1 MKRTLGILMTILL
14 VLMAGC
20 VAAPETITVDGVE
33 KAINQSEE
41 AVAEMKD
48 GKNVETVLS
57 TLPNEINTTIKG
69 EDTALVIAAKVQ
81 PPKVDTIYTA
91 ILQPITY
98 DEKKLVD
105 FCFAEQA
112 KDAVRDGSEEK
123 YGNVQYYLPDA
134 KTEIRNISLDLYNN
148 GEIFYYNGTLNDQYS
163 HEVKAEQ
170 ENAPNCS
177 LSAEDAKQI
186 VKDYLRGLGI
196 PAIDITQVTAEVA
209 DNGTGKGFYSI
220 TFTVNYFGVPFY
232 YRGVTVGMNP
242 PGGSIFVAEE
252 GIVTLSGAIL
262 FEALNATPVDQILS
276 LEDILSLIP
285 EMMDTRIKTQGDTP
299 VVGISLRYIIK
310 ADENNNPMLVPVWL
324 FDIDQ
329 EAAKAVL
336 GNQDEYVYRGSQDL
350 IFNALTGQLER

>member
-1 MKRTLGILMTILL
+1 MRRTICLFCVI
-14 VLMAGC
+14 VLFLAGC
-20 VAAPETITVDGVE
+20 VAAPEKITVDGVD

-41 AVAEMKD
+41 AVMELKD
-48 GKNVETVLS
+48 GKSVETVLS
-57 TLPNEINTTIKG
+57 TLPDDINATIQGENTT
-69 EDTALVIAAKVQ
+69 LVIAAKMQ
-81 PPKVDTIYTA
+81 PPQVDTIYTA

-112 KDAVRDGSEEK
+112 KDTIRDGSQEA
-123 YGNVQYYLPDA
+123 YGSVQYNTIDGE
-134 KTEIRNISLDLYNN
+134 TGRHIISLDLYNN
-148 GEIFYYNGTLNDQYS
+148 GEIFYNNGTLNAQYS
-163 HEVKAEQ
+163 KEVKAEQ

-186 VKDYLRGLGI
+186 AKDYLQGLGI
-196 PAIDITQVTAEVA
+196 PAIDITQVIAEIA
-209 DNGTGKGFYSI
+209 DSGTGKGFYSI
-220 TFTVNYFGVPFY
+220 TFTVNYFKIPFFY
-232 YRGVTVGMNP
+232 NGVTGGMDP
-242 PGGSIFVAEE
+242 PGGSIVVAEE
-252 GIVTLSGAIL
+252 GIVTLSGDFM

-285 EMMDTRIKTQGDTP
+285 DMMDTRIKTQSDTP
-299 VVGISLRYIIK
+299 IESISLRYIIK

>member
-1 MKRTLGILMTILL
+1 MRRTVYLFCVI
-14 VLMAGC
+14 VLFLTGC
-20 VAAPETITVDGVE
+20 VAAPEKITVDGVE

-41 AVAEMKD
+41 AVVELKD
-48 GKNVETVLS
+48 GKSVETVLS
-57 TLPNEINTTIKG
+57 SLPGDINTTIQG
-69 EDTALVIAAKVQ
+69 EDTTLVIAAKVQ

-91 ILQPITY
+91 ILQPKTY
-98 DEKKLVD
+98 DEKKLVE

-112 KDAVRDGSEEK
+112 KDTIRDGSQEE
-123 YGNVQYYLPDA
+123 YGSVQYYIPDVV
-134 KTEIRNISLDLYNN
+134 TEIHNISLDLYNN
-148 GEIFYYNGTLNDQYS
+148 GEIFYNNGALNAQYS
-163 HEVKAEQ
+163 KEVKANREDTQ
-170 ENAPNCS
+170 NCS

-186 VKDYLRGLGI
+186 AKDYLQGLGI
-196 PAIDITQVTAEVA
+196 PAIDITQVIAEVA
-209 DNGTGKGFYSI
+209 DSGAGKGFYSI
-220 TFTVNYFGVPFY
+220 VFTVNYFDIPFY

-242 PGGSIFVAEE
+242 PGGSIVVAEE
-252 GIVTLSGAIL
+252 GIITLSGAIL

-285 EMMDTRIKTQGDTP
+285 EMMDTRIKTQSDTP
-299 VVGISLRYIIK
+299 VESISLRYIIK

>member
-1 MKRTLGILMTILL
+1 MRRTVYLFCVI
-14 VLMAGC
+14 VLFLTGC
-20 VAAPETITVDGVE
+20 VAAPEKITVDGVE

-41 AVAEMKD
+41 AVVELKD
-48 GKNVETVLS
+48 GKSVETVLS
-57 TLPNEINTTIKG
+57 SLPDDINTTIQG
-69 EDTALVIAAKVQ
+69 EDTTLVIAAKVQ

-91 ILQPITY
+91 ILQPIIY
-98 DEKKLVD
+98 DEKKLVE

-112 KDAVRDGSEEK
+112 KDTIRDGSQEE
-123 YGNVQYYLPDA
+123 YGSVQYYIPDA
-134 KTEIRNISLDLYNN
+134 VTEIHNISLDLYNN
-148 GEIFYYNGTLNDQYS
+148 GEIFYNNGALNAQYS
-163 HEVKAEQ
+163 KEVKAEQ
-170 ENAPNCS
+170 ENAQNCS
-177 LSAEDAKQI
+177 LSAEDAKRI
-186 VKDYLRGLGI
+186 AKDYLRGLGI
-196 PAIDITQVTAEVA
+196 PAIDITQVIAEVA
-209 DNGTGKGFYSI
+209 DSGAGKGFYSI
-220 TFTVNYFGVPFY
+220 TFTVNYFDIPFY

-242 PGGSIFVAEE
+242 PGGSIVVAEE
-252 GIVTLSGAIL
+252 GIITLSGAIL

-285 EMMDTRIKTQGDTP
+285 EMMDTRIKTQSDTP
-299 VVGISLRYIIK
+299 VVGISLRYLIK